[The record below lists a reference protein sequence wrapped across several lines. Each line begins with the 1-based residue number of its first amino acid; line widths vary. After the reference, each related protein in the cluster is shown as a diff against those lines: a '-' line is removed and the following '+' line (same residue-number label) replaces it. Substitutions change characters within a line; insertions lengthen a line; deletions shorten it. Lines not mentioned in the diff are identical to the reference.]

1 MYEANHSFTL
11 PVRPCCACRAVL
23 LESSNFCRSCGARQ
37 PIQSELKSTTGNL
50 PGETSVPASIGQ
62 LETRRVSQPI
72 LYHPVSGPLVR
83 AVAAGVPAALS
94 GSPARE
100 FPKRMLLALMAI
112 PIWLMIILL
121 SPIDAY
127 TSAKIIGNRI

>member
-1 MYEANHSFTL
+1 MYEPDHSFTV
-11 PVRPCCACRAVL
+11 PVRPCGACNAML
-23 LESSNFCRSCGARQ
+23 LESSNFCRCCGARQ
-37 PIQSELKSTTGNL
+37 RIQSELKSKTDNL
-50 PGETSVPASIGQ
+50 ASETSVPASSGQ

-83 AVAAGVPAALS
+83 AVASGVPAALS

-112 PIWLMIILL
+112 PIWVMIILL